1 MELFEKTKTSKLV
14 FDGKVV
20 HLYVDEVELP
30 DGGTSVREFIKHL
43 GAVCVIPITD
53 NGEVI
58 LEKQYRYA
66 VGEVLVEIPAGKL
79 DYPGEDMTEAVLREL
94 REETGAVPS
103 ELTYLGIYYGSP
115 AIMGEKI
122 GMFMAKGLTF
132 GENDLDSDE
141 FIEVFRLPLSDA
153 VDAVMKGEIPDGK
166 TQCAILRAAKML
178 ADN

>member
-1 MELFEKTKTSKLV
+1 MELFEKTVTSKLV

-30 DGGTSVREFIKHL
+30 DGGRSVREFVKHL

-53 NGEVI
+53 EGDVI

-79 DYPGEDMTEAVLREL
+79 DYAGEDMTEAALREL

-103 ELTYLGIYYGSP
+103 ELIYLGTYYGSP

-122 GMFMAKGLTF
+122 GMFLAKGLTF
-132 GENDLDSDE
+132 GENDLDVDE
-141 FIEVFRLPLSDA
+141 FLEVFKMPLTEA
-153 VDAVMKGEIPDGK
+153 VDAVMSGEITDGK
-166 TQCAILRAAKML
+166 TQCAILRAARMYGL
-178 ADN
+178 R

>member
-58 LEKQYRYA
+58 LEKQ
-66 VGEVLVEIPAGKL
+66 
-79 DYPGEDMTEAVLREL
+79 
-94 REETGAVPS
+94 
-103 ELTYLGIYYGSP
+103 SP
-115 AIMGEKI
+115 
-122 GMFMAKGLTF
+122 
-132 GENDLDSDE
+132 
-141 FIEVFRLPLSDA
+141 LPLH
-153 VDAVMKGEIPDGK
+153 
-166 TQCAILRAAKML
+166 
-178 ADN
+178 